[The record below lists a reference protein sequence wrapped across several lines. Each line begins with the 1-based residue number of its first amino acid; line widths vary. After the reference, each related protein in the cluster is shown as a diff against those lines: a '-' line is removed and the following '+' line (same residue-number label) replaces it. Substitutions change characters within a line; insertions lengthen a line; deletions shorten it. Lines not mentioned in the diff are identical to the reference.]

1 MSVALSLDKPQR
13 KCNHTLTL
21 DLPTSS
27 TVCAHAYERKAIH
40 DFLASNTGGRTTHVV
55 CPASSCNAKISMRTL
70 AEDPELRRQA
80 KAFARR
86 QEARTQKRKDTQAP
100 PAMLD

>member
-1 MSVALSLDKPQR
+1 M
-13 KCNHTLTL
+13 
-21 DLPTSS
+21 
-27 TVCAHAYERKAIH
+27 CAHAYERKAIH